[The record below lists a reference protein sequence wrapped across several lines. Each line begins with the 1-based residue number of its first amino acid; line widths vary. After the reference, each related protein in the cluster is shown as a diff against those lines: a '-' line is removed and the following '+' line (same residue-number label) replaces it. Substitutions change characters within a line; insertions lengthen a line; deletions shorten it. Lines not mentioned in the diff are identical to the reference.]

1 MTKCEFRRCE
11 NLTELR
17 FCAKHRLEF
26 GRQTHERNVRER
38 HMGNQSV
45 LDAPPQRGAY
55 LKTRRRRENKG

>member
-26 GRQTHERNVRER
+26 GRQPHERNVRER
-38 HMGNQSV
+38 RSGNQSV
-45 LDAPPQRGAY
+45 LDAPPRKGQAY
-55 LKTRRRRENKG
+55 VRTKRRKV